1 MITGPQC
8 YFLCVP
14 EICKKAVGV
23 CNKKIIPL
31 VLVPSYSLHYT
42 KFSHEGAKFSSKFV
56 IMQLYSKRY
65 WIVISPHSLRV
76 LSTFDKIR
84 DFSFR
89 KFSSQTIKHHSACT
103 VTAACSRAKYLRYIC
118 SRGTG
123 TIVLEYLERREPITK
138 VLVCIL

>member
-8 YFLCVP
+8 YCFCVP
-14 EICKKAVGV
+14 EIYKKAVGV

-31 VLVPSYSLHYT
+31 VLVPRYSMHYT
-42 KFSHEGAKFSSKFV
+42 KFCQEGAKFSSKFV

-84 DFSFR
+84 DFSYR
-89 KFSSQTIKHHSACT
+89 KFSSQMITSLWSSMMDSYYRYT
-103 VTAACSRAKYLRYIC
+103 VTLNLVGTVYIEN
-118 SRGTG
+118 S
-123 TIVLEYLERREPITK
+123 
-138 VLVCIL
+138 CIQL

>member
-8 YFLCVP
+8 YCFCVP

-31 VLVPSYSLHYT
+31 VLVPRYSLHYT
-42 KFSHEGAKFSSKFV
+42 KFSQEGAKFSSKFV

-89 KFSSQTIKHHSACT
+89 KFSSQTIKHL
-103 VTAACSRAKYLRYIC
+103 YGQL
-118 SRGTG
+118 
-123 TIVLEYLERREPITK
+123 
-138 VLVCIL
+138 